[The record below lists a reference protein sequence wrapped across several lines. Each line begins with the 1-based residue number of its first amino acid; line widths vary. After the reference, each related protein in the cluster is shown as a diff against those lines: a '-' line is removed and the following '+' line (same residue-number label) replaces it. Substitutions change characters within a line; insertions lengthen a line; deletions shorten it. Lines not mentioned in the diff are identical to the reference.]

1 MKGKY
6 TCYCKTKLENF
17 STVSKALVEKKA
29 QTEQNHK
36 GHQSSRADAKEVKDV
51 FIRAPLIC
59 NAIITVACAVVD
71 EALEQWMKQVMK
83 TLAMQEQDLVKQHT
97 NTREHFF
104 KKQQVKM
111 KPDAFSNKAPNSN
124 QGTYFQPRGDLISP
138 HG

>member
-1 MKGKY
+1 MRLDGIAQECASY
-6 TCYCKTKLENF
+6 NLYN
-17 STVSKALVEKKA
+17 SKHLK
-29 QTEQNHK
+29 
-36 GHQSSRADAKEVKDV
+36 SCIADALETGEFQRRNNVIDGSTSV
-51 FIRAPLIC
+51 
-59 NAIITVACAVVD
+59 TVACEVVD
-71 EALEQWMKQVMK
+71 EALEQWMKEVMK